1 MAVTKYTLVC
11 RIAAGLKLNKRK
23 YNGITTSIIQAHVE
37 GVDLG
42 EFCHSLNSV
51 LYAVCLQNQTRVQ
64 GRPYPACK
72 NRDFTVGLK
81 IYRENRICP
90 ASLYNSGYNMKVN
103 RLNTT
108 IA

>member
-42 EFCHSLNSV
+42 EFCRSLSRV

-64 GRPYPACK
+64 GRRYPACK

-81 IYRENRICP
+81 LYREHRICP
-90 ASLYNSGYNMKVN
+90 VSL
-103 RLNTT
+103 T
-108 IA
+108 ILVII